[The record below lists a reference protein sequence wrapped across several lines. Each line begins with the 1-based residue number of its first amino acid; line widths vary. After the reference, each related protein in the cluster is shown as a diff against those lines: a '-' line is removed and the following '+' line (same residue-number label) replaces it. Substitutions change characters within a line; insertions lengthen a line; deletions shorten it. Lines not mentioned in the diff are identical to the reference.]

1 MQKLHVDIIMYLFLC
16 TVYGRRLCYDVK
28 YQRNTFKLRKVIR
41 IHRKFVLIFTVGDR
55 PLHKSLPY
63 DVNCWCT
70 FSVAHSKVLR
80 KSKPL
85 QKMRDLNAEQQSDIT
100 SDLQVTR
107 DNQLGR
113 HNRRLL
119 QEYVHTLST
128 ANCCRV
134 SDIHSYVGL
143 GLMFV
148 KHPYFFNDTFL
159 MIFFLMIFF
168 LMILFLM
175 IFSVF

>member
-1 MQKLHVDIIMYLFLC
+1 MYLRNYFAKIACRYYYVSFL

-55 PLHKSLPY
+55 PLQKSLPY

-85 QKMRDLNAEQQSDIT
+85 QKMRDLNAEQQSDIN
-100 SDLQVTR
+100 SVLQVTR

-113 HNRRLL
+113 HNVRKIA
-119 QEYVHTLST
+119 SG
-128 ANCCRV
+128 
-134 SDIHSYVGL
+134 IHS
-143 GLMFV
+143 
-148 KHPYFFNDTFL
+148 HPIYCQL
-159 MIFFLMIFF
+159 L
-168 LMILFLM
+168 
-175 IFSVF
+175 